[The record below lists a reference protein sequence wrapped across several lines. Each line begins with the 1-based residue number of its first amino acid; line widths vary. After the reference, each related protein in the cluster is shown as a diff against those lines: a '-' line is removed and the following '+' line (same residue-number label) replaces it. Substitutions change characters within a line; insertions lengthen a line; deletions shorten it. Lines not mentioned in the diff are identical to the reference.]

1 MLIIIGLGNPGR
13 QYQKTPH
20 NLGFRVLDY
29 FKKKQKFSNFVFSK
43 KYNSLISK
51 GEIGKKKIILG
62 KPKTFINNSGKAVKL
77 LVKDYFKKK
86 ENNQELK
93 NLWVIHDDIDLSLGK
108 IKIVKNQGSGGHK
121 GVKSIID
128 ELKTKNFIR
137 FKIGTQPKFGKPKNI
152 KNFVLKNFNQEEE
165 KIVKEIIKKIKRA
178 IDFSLKEGLEKAM
191 NEFNK

>member
-1 MLIIIGLGNPGR
+1 MFVIIGLGNPGL
-13 QYQKTPH
+13 QCQKTPH
-20 NLGFRVLDY
+20 NLGFRSLDY
-29 FKKKQKFSNFVFSK
+29 FREKQKFSNFIFSK

-51 GEIGKKKIILG
+51 GEIGRKKIILG

-77 LVKDYFKKK
+77 LVKDCLKKK
-86 ENNQELK
+86 EINQGLK

-108 IKIVKNQGSGGHK
+108 IRIVKNRGSGGHK

-137 FKIGTQPKFGKPKNI
+137 FKIGTQPKFGKPKDI
-152 KNFVLKNFNQEEE
+152 KKFVLKNFNQEEE
-165 KIVKEIIKKIKRA
+165 KIIKETIKKIKE
-178 IDFSLKEGLEKAM
+178 IIEFSLKEGPEKAM